1 MILRRVIAH
10 FKKQEWTAIALDFLI
25 VVMGVFIG
33 IQVANWNNA
42 RADHATE
49 VTYLILLQRDMRATI
64 TDLEE
69 QIEFERFQAQQASKA
84 VTIISQPPSQMRRR
98 KIGMILSQLGT
109 RRTLRIDSPTFQ
121 DLQSSG
127 RLGLIADP
135 LLRSEIVTHFFRIN
149 RWEAIVDKNN
159 EQFIDNIFN
168 RFLSNYSIGSWSW
181 DDTVMQQSLPSTSIN
196 GLKDAHEIIDPH
208 LHETGGANLML
219 PESDPFWDEVM
230 INLSRRAKI
239 SIANVN
245 VSENLLAA
253 TQETEAKIAAYL
265 EGRD

>member
-1 MILRRVIAH
+1 
-10 FKKQEWTAIALDFLI
+10 
-25 VVMGVFIG
+25 
-33 IQVANWNNA
+33 
-42 RADHATE
+42 
-49 VTYLILLQRDMRATI
+49 
-64 TDLEE
+64 
-69 QIEFERFQAQQASKA
+69 
-84 VTIISQPPSQMRRR
+84 
-98 KIGMILSQLGT
+98 
-109 RRTLRIDSPTFQ
+109 
-121 DLQSSG
+121 
-127 RLGLIADP
+127 
-135 LLRSEIVTHFFRIN
+135 
-149 RWEAIVDKNN
+149 
-159 EQFIDNIFN
+159 
-168 RFLSNYSIGSWSW
+168 
-181 DDTVMQQSLPSTSIN
+181 MQQSLPSTSIN